1 MPHPIFEALRPR
13 VIRHRLSIQD
23 MLIIAAMLA
32 LGALLAWQVDVF
44 TAQAARVQGQV
55 IELDEALA
63 LVAFGGALFALSRLR
78 AQVRE
83 TRRRAAAEAEARA
96 LALEDP
102 LTGLPNRRQFDEAL
116 KAGIAAPPR
125 AGAAHAVLMLDLNG
139 FKRINDIHGHPIGD
153 QALIQVARRLR
164 MAVRGDDL
172 IARLGGDEFAVLSRH
187 VAGPEAATGL
197 ALRIME
203 MFEEMVPAGGGRHRL
218 GIGIG
223 VALFPQDGV
232 EACELLRKADIA
244 LYRAKREGHSAVHF
258 FEQEMD
264 VRLREREQLEVDL
277 RAAIGTVAMRPF
289 YQPLVDIRSGAIL
302 GFEALARWNH
312 PERGELE
319 PDRFIPIAD
328 DTGLIGELGDHLL
341 RQACR
346 DARLWPGDVSLAFNL
361 SPVQLRD
368 TGLAHRIL
376 AILAET
382 DLPPRRLELEVTECA
397 LVQDLPNAQTVL
409 AGLRE
414 AGVRIALD
422 DFGTGYSSLYH
433 LRNFKLDRIKIDRSF
448 VESMGHDPE
457 AAAIVRAL
465 IGLGAGL
472 GLQVTAE
479 GVADD
484 VQRIQLMHEGCREA
498 QGFHFSR
505 AVPAA
510 EALALL
516 LRPDSCRAQA

>member
-1 MPHPIFEALRPR
+1 MPHPVFESLRVM

-23 MLIIAAMLA
+23 MLILAALLA
-32 LGALLAWQVDVF
+32 LGALLAWQIDVF
-44 TAQAARVQGQV
+44 PAQAARVQGRV
-55 IELDEALA
+55 IELDETLA
-63 LVAFGGALFALSRLR
+63 LLAFGGTLFALSRLR
-78 AQVRE
+78 AQARE
-83 TRRRAAAEAEARA
+83 ARRRTAAEAEARA
-96 LALEDP
+96 LAFEDP
-102 LTGLPNRRQFDEAL
+102 LTGLPNRRQFDDAL
-116 KAGIAAPPR
+116 KAAIAAPPR

-139 FKRINDIHGHPIGD
+139 FKRINDIHGHSIGD
-153 QALIQVARRLR
+153 EALIQVATRLR

-187 VAGPEAATGL
+187 VAGAEAATGL

-203 MFEEMVPAGGGRHRL
+203 TFEEMVPAGGGRHRL

-223 VALFPQDGV
+223 VALFPQDGD
-232 EACELLRKADIA
+232 EARELLRKADIA
-244 LYRAKREGHSAVHF
+244 LYRAKQAGHSAVHF
-258 FEQEMD
+258 FEPEMD
-264 VRLREREQLEVDL
+264 VRLRERTRLEADL
-277 RAAIGTVAMRPF
+277 RAAIGTSALRPF
-289 YQPLVDIRSGAIL
+289 YQPFADIRTGKIL

-328 DTGLIGELGDHLL
+328 DTGLIGDLSDHLL

-346 DARLWPGDVSLAFNL
+346 DARLWPGVVSLAFNL

-368 TGLAHRIL
+368 IGLAHRIL

-382 DLPPRRLELEVTECA
+382 GLSPHRLELEVTESA
-397 LVQDLPNAQTVL
+397 LVQDLTAAQTVL
-409 AGLRE
+409 AGLHE

-457 AAAIVRAL
+457 AATIVRAL
-465 IGLGAGL
+465 IGLGTGL

-479 GVADD
+479 GVADE
-484 VQRIQLMHEGCREA
+484 VQRVQLMHEGCREA

-505 AVPAA
+505 AVPAT

-516 LRPDSCRAQA
+516 LRPDSRRAQA

>member
-1 MPHPIFEALRPR
+1 MPHPVFETLRAM

-23 MLIIAAMLA
+23 MLIIVAMLA
-32 LGALLAWQVDVF
+32 LGALLAWQVDIF
-44 TAQAARVQGQV
+44 PAQAVRVQGRV
-55 IELDEALA
+55 IELDKSLA
-63 LVAFGGALFALSRLR
+63 LIAFGGTLFALSRLR
-78 AQVRE
+78 AQSRE
-83 TRRRAAAEAEARA
+83 ARRRTAAEAEARA
-96 LALEDP
+96 LAFQDP
-102 LTGLPNRRQFDEAL
+102 LTGLPNRRQFDDAL
-116 KAGIAAPPR
+116 KAAIAAPPR

-153 QALIQVARRLR
+153 EALIQVAMRLR

-187 VAGPEAATGL
+187 VAGAEAATGL

-203 MFEEMVPAGGGRHRL
+203 TFEEMVPAGGARHRL

-223 VALFPQDGV
+223 VALFPQDGD
-232 EACELLRKADIA
+232 AARELVRKADIA
-244 LYRAKREGHSAVHF
+244 LYRAKQEGRSAVHF

-264 VRLREREQLEVDL
+264 VRLRERERLEADL
-277 RAAIGTVAMRPF
+277 RAAIGTSALRPF
-289 YQPLVDIRSGAIL
+289 YQPLADIRTGRIL

-328 DTGLIGELGDHLL
+328 DTGLIGELSDHLL

-346 DARLWPGDVSLAFNL
+346 DARLWPGAVSLAFNL

-368 TGLAHRIL
+368 AGLARRIL

-382 DLPPRRLELEVTECA
+382 GLSPHRLELEVTESA
-397 LVQDLPNAQTVL
+397 LVQDLSLAQSSL
-409 AGLRE
+409 SGLRE

-433 LRNFKLDRIKIDRSF
+433 LRNFKLDRIKVDRSF

-484 VQRIQLMHEGCREA
+484 MQRVQLLHEGCREA

-505 AVPAA
+505 AVPAT

-516 LRPDSCRAQA
+516 LSPDSRRAQA